1 VIWFWVVVLV
11 LVVGG
16 VAVLAA
22 GRDVTMSEAYEDRP
36 DRTIP
41 AGRALTSDDLQR
53 VRFSSALRGY
63 RMDEVDAL
71 IDRLAADLAAREADL
86 REARRASDPS
96 TPIDPDSTD
105 PETEAEPAAAHTADA
120 SPAHVADETTDEPA
134 RAEHAST
141 DDTTEHAT
149 TAPESTPVSPPEA
162 APDQG
167 PARHRGAATSSD
179 HTRG

>member
-22 GRDVTMSEAYEDRP
+22 GRDDTMSEAYEDRP

-63 RMDEVDAL
+63 RMDEVEAL

-86 REARRASDPS
+86 REARRGSDPGS
-96 TPIDPDSTD
+96 P
-105 PETEAEPAAAHTADA
+105 TEAHSADAETEPAAGQTADT
-120 SPAHVADETTDEPA
+120 SPVQVADGTTDEPA
-134 RAEHAST
+134 RAEHLST
-141 DDTTEHAT
+141 DDTSVDA
-149 TAPESTPVSPPEA
+149 TAPESAPVAPPEA

-179 HTRG
+179 HHQG

>member
-22 GRDVTMSEAYEDRP
+22 GRDDTMSEAYEDRP

-86 REARRASDPS
+86 REARRGSDPS
-96 TPIDPDSTD
+96 TPIDAHSTD
-105 PETEAEPAAAHTADA
+105 PETEPAAGHTAGA
-120 SPAHVADETTDEPA
+120 SPAHVAAEKTDEPP
-134 RAEHAST
+134 RAEHPST
-141 DDTTEHAT
+141 DDTSADA
-149 TAPESTPVSPPEA
+149 TAPESAPVAPPEA

-167 PARHRGAATSSD
+167 PARHRGTATSSD
-179 HTRG
+179 HTQG